1 MDARIK
7 SGHDKVS
14 LLRLGVLGG
23 LALRK
28 SFNAE
33 NAEVSRRNAEVIS
46 ACRIE
51 EFFLAPFSPAFDH
64 GFGVSGGEHFRRHII
79 TGGKAGMGDDAI
91 SIFVGFNFCEKYKAI
106 A

>member
-1 MDARIK
+1 VDALIK

-33 NAEVSRRNAEVIS
+33 NAEVSRRNAEVIFALLPPS
-46 ACRIE
+46 
-51 EFFLAPFSPAFDH
+51 
-64 GFGVSGGEHFRRHII
+64 
-79 TGGKAGMGDDAI
+79 
-91 SIFVGFNFCEKYKAI
+91 
-106 A
+106 